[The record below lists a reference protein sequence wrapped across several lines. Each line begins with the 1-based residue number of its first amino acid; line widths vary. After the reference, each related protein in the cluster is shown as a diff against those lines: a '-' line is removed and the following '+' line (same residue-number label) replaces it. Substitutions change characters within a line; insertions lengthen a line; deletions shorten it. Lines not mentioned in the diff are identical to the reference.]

1 MRYHVVI
8 PARHASSRLPGK
20 PLLDIAGRP
29 MVWHVCQRALESAA
43 HSVVVAT
50 DDQRIADAVC
60 DFEGEVCM
68 TGTHHQS
75 GTDRIAEVAGTMGW
89 GDDEVVVNLQGD
101 EPLMPPELL
110 DRVARALHDHPG
122 ASLATLG
129 VPLQAEEVF
138 NSNAVKV
145 VTDRHG
151 MALYFSRAPIPWKRG
166 EFEAGHKRPEGMYR
180 HLGLYAYRVGFLRRY
195 VDWAPAPIEQQES
208 LEQLRVLWQGERI
221 AVAIADSAPP
231 AGVDTEEDY
240 RRVIE
245 CMGSASAPPLE

>member
-29 MVWHVCQRALESAA
+29 MVWHVCQRAFESSA
-43 HSVVVAT
+43 HRVVVAT
-50 DDQRIADAVC
+50 DDPRIADAVC
-60 DFEGEVCM
+60 AFEGEVCM
-68 TGTHHQS
+68 TGSHHRS
-75 GTDRIAEVAGTMGW
+75 GTDRIAEVAGLMGW
-89 GDDEVVVNLQGD
+89 DDDEVVVNLQGD

-110 DRVARALHDHPG
+110 DRVAQALHDHPA
-122 ASLATLG
+122 ASVATLG
-129 VPLQAEEVF
+129 VPMQAEEVF

-166 EFEAGHKRPEGMYR
+166 VFEEGRGSPEGMYR

-195 VDWAPAPIEQQES
+195 VEWEPAPIEQQEA

-221 AVAIADSAPP
+221 AVATVREAPP

-240 RRVIE
+240 RRVVAVIGADSE
-245 CMGSASAPPLE
+245 APLK